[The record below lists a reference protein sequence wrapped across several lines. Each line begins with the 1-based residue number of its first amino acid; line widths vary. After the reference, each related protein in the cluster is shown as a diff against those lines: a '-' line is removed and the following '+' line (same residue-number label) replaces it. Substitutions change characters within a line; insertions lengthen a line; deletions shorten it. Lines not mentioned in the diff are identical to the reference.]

1 MPTTENTKGFH
12 PGISVWIRDEEND
25 LIIPAD
31 IVEELQDGFW
41 KCACPWY
48 SDLPMADPDL
58 YMYARHESE
67 IFRTRDEILDYMAAQ
82 YRKTVS
88 WRSYERQLDQE
99 RRMEKYDDNHI
110 IIRKEENTDEC
121 NPEHS

>member
-12 PGISVWIRDEEND
+12 PDISVWIRDEEND
-25 LIIPAD
+25 LIIPVE

-48 SDLPMADPDL
+48 SDMALLEPEL
-58 YMYARHESE
+58 YTYARHKSE
-67 IFRTRDEILDYMAAQ
+67 IFRTRDEILDHMAAQ

-88 WRSYERQLDQE
+88 WRSYERQLCQE
-99 RRMEKYDDNHI
+99 RRMKQYDNNNYI
-110 IIRKEENTDEC
+110 VAREESVTDGL
-121 NPEHS
+121 